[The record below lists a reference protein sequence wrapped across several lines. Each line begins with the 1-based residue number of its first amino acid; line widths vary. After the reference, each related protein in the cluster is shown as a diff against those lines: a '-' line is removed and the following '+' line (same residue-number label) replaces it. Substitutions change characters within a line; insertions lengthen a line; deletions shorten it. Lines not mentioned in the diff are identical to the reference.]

1 MMFDI
6 QKHIIHWREG
16 AQEALDAADDLINK
30 DRRILFG
37 LFFVHLALE
46 KIIKARF
53 LHVKKGVL
61 PRIHNLVR
69 LAELAELELDDKT
82 RKILAEVNEF
92 NIEGRYSDLL
102 MPPPSLEEARNY
114 LQRAKGA
121 FEWLTK
127 QF

>member
-1 MMFDI
+1 MFNI
-6 QKHIIHWREG
+6 EKHIFHWREG

-46 KIIKARF
+46 KIIKALF
-53 LHVKKGVL
+53 LHVKKEMP

-69 LAELAELELDDKT
+69 LAEMAELVMDDQT

-102 MPPPSLEEARNY
+102 IPPPSLEEARNY
-114 LQRAKGA
+114 LRRAKGA

-127 QF
+127 LF

>member
-1 MMFDI
+1 MFNI
-6 QKHIIHWREG
+6 EKHIFHWREG

-46 KIIKARF
+46 KIIKALF
-53 LHVKKGVL
+53 LRVKKEMP

-69 LAELAELELDDKT
+69 LAEMAELVMDDQT

-102 MPPPSLEEARNY
+102 IPPPSLEEARNY
-114 LQRAKGA
+114 LRRAKGA

-127 QF
+127 LF

>member
-1 MMFDI
+1 MLDI
-6 QKHIIHWREG
+6 EKNIAHWQKG
-16 AQEALDAADDLINK
+16 AMEAWEAAEDLINQ
-30 DRRILFG
+30 DHRILFG

-46 KIIKARF
+46 KEIKAHIWR
-53 LHVKKGVL
+53 VKKEMP

-69 LAELAELELDDKT
+69 LSEMAELPLDDQN
-82 RKILAEVNEF
+82 RKVLAEINEF

-114 LQRAKGA
+114 LKRAKGA
-121 FEWLTK
+121 FEWLMK